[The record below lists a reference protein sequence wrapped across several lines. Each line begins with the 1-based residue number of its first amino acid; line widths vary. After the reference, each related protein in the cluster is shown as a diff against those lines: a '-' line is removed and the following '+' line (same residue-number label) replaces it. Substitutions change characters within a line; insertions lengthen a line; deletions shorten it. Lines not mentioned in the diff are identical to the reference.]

1 MLPPPTSTKQLD
13 PRTDAQRVAEE
24 KRRKEKDIELLAF
37 NSNEYVEG
45 ASVAENAEVQIFF
58 LLSSM
63 IFYPKD
69 PLLRR
74 VKGADKQLTMATLLP
89 SPTPSRMSY
98 KFQLWVAT
106 WKFGAK
112 KIDVLSRSFF
122 PFCFAT
128 FNMSYWYFYLS
139 QRGEATDK

>member
-1 MLPPPTSTKQLD
+1 
-13 PRTDAQRVAEE
+13 
-24 KRRKEKDIELLAF
+24 
-37 NSNEYVEG
+37 
-45 ASVAENAEVQIFF
+45 
-58 LLSSM
+58 M
-63 IFYPKD
+63 IFHLKD

-74 VKGADKQLTMATLLP
+74 VKGADKQMTMATILP
-89 SPTPSRMSY
+89 SPTPSRMSH
-98 KFQLWVAT
+98 KFQLWMAT

-139 QRGEATDK
+139 QQKGEAADQ